1 MTHETLR
8 PKIILVALFFS
19 FFVTQTPGI
28 LSGLL
33 LVDISQDFNTEIGIT
48 AQMRSLSTGLGVLMA
63 LLMGAISMKYQ
74 HKTLLLI
81 GLGLVAASAIGCC
94 YSPTLAFLFLVYSL
108 SGIGLAM
115 VSPMANTLAAEHF
128 HGDLRPLAIGML
140 IASASLSYV
149 FGAPII
155 SQLEQMFGWRHTF
168 LSYILILNI
177 VSIILI
183 QFSVPL
189 SENRSNPSHSFLT
202 GFRSVLG
209 NKSALACLFG
219 VIISSASWQGLVFFS
234 TSFYRTS
241 YELPILL
248 AAYMLSIFAIFFTS
262 GSILS
267 GRFTNIFGRKR
278 LTIIGLL
285 VMGSFTILFTY
296 VPWFWVSFP
305 IAIIGCFFGGV
316 RYAASNNM
324 SLEQIPEF
332 RGTMMSLNSAALNL
346 GQTIGSMV
354 GGYIL
359 LAFNWKILGT
369 VLGLFGITA
378 SIIFYVLTDEPL
390 QVD

>member
-1 MTHETLR
+1 MTPNLR

-48 AQMRSLSTGLGVLMA
+48 AQMRTLSTGLGLIMA
-63 LLMGAISMKYQ
+63 LLMGAISMKYK
-74 HKTLLLI
+74 HKNLLLI

-94 YSPTLAFLFLVYSL
+94 YSPSLAVLFIVYSM
-108 SGIGLAM
+108 SGLGLAM
-115 VSPMANTLAAEHF
+115 VSPMANSLVGEHF
-128 HGDLRPLAIGML
+128 HGDMRPMAIGML

-155 SQLEQMFGWRHTF
+155 SQLEQRIGWRYTF

-177 VSIILI
+177 ISIILI
-183 QFSVPL
+183 QTSIP
-189 SENRSNPSHSFLT
+189 SPEKGSNPSHNFLS
-202 GFRSVLG
+202 GFKSILR

-241 YELPILL
+241 FELPIIL

-262 GSILS
+262 GSLLS
-267 GRFTNIFGRKR
+267 GKFTNLFGRKK

-285 VMGSFTILFTY
+285 VMGLFTILFTY

-305 IAIIGCFFGGV
+305 IAVLGCFFGGV

-324 SLEQIPEF
+324 SLEQVPEF

-346 GQTIGSMV
+346 GQTVGSMV

-359 LAFNWKILGT
+359 ITYDWRILGIT
-369 VLGLFGITA
+369 LGIFGITA
-378 SIIFYVLTDEPL
+378 SIIYYIFTDDPR
-390 QVD
+390 QTN